1 MTDANR
7 SPKDVVFVD
16 GCRTPFLRSGGAF
29 ADLMAYDLARMV
41 LKGLVLRTGLKPED
55 IDRVILGCV
64 VQDVTTSNIAREAS
78 LAAGFPFQVP
88 AFTTTMGCI
97 SSNQAISAAVDLIA
111 TGRCDL
117 VVAGGT
123 ETLSDIPIRLKK
135 KLRRRLMESQKYKS
149 AGDYVRFLSGLKP
162 SDLLP
167 ETPSIAEFSTGE
179 TMGESADKL
188 AAAYRIPRQ
197 AQDEYAMRSH
207 HLAASATERGI
218 LSEEIVAVTVPPDFK
233 PVNADSGIR
242 PDTSLEKLAALPP
255 AFVRPYG
262 TVTAGNSSYLT
273 DGASAVLLASRE
285 AAAEKG
291 FEPRAVLRDYT
302 FVAQNPGDELLLGP
316 AYAIPQILE
325 RNALGMDDIH
335 VWELH
340 EAFAGQ
346 VLAVLAALESA
357 DFANQKL
364 GRRNPMGR
372 IPQDKLNVHGGSLSL
387 GHPFGATGAR
397 LVTTAVNRLHRE
409 DGRFAVVAACAA
421 GGLGHAMLIERD
433 TKG

>member
-1 MTDANR
+1 MIADAARLPN
-7 SPKDVVFVD
+7 DVVFVD

-29 ADLMAYDLARMV
+29 ADLMAYDLARMA
-41 LKGLVLRTGLKPED
+41 LKGLVLRTGLEPD
-55 IDRVILGCV
+55 QVDRVILGCV
-64 VQDVTTSNIAREAS
+64 IQDVTTSNIAREAS

-88 AFTTTMGCI
+88 AFTTTMACI
-97 SSNQAISAAVDLIA
+97 SSNQAIAAAVDLIA
-111 TGRCDL
+111 AGRCDI

-135 KLRRRLMESQKYKS
+135 NLRRKLMESQKYKS
-149 AGDYVRFLSGLKP
+149 VNDYFRFVRDLKP

-188 AAAYRIPRQ
+188 AAAYGVSRQ

-207 HLAASATERGI
+207 HLAARATAEGI
-218 LSEEIVAVTVPPDFK
+218 LSKEIVAGMVPPDFK
-233 PVNADSGIR
+233 PVSTDSGIR
-242 PDTSLEKLAALPP
+242 PDTSLEKLSSLPP

-285 AAAEKG
+285 AAARKG
-291 FEPRAVLRDYT
+291 FEPRATLIDYT
-302 FVAQNPGDELLLGP
+302 FVAQDPGEELLLGP

-325 RNALGMDDIH
+325 RNGLAMTDIQ

-357 DFANQKL
+357 NFASGKL
-364 GRRNPMGR
+364 GRQDAAGR
-372 IPQDKLNVHGGSLSL
+372 IPLERLNVHGGSLSL
-387 GHPFGATGAR
+387 GHPFGATGTR

-421 GGLGHAMLIERD
+421 GGLGHAMLIEREL
-433 TKG
+433 